1 MLKPLN
7 QTIHYRP
14 DDVFTEPVTNPAV
27 TFMPATVSVSLE
39 GVDEA
44 RMYGR
49 LGISAWHGRPSQ
61 VNLEDVLDAH
71 PGEWIAT
78 QATSKEE
85 VRVLSAYGFIGLN
98 DNTLYIGEADCLDAF
113 DPNTGLYMDKN
124 SPAFNENRFSELDLH
139 VQDLYLQNPDIYRA
153 VIAELASEIQDNV
166 RHHLMT
172 LHAVDIDVTVDT
184 DTGSLRLVRKGLTD
198 ILSQR
203 QTLCSLKHMVLY
215 EGDVRLIN
223 VWLQQSDSN
232 LARLYP
238 KAVDELLECIS
249 AEWTRDALSP
259 DNLVTYYQAGL
270 SNITLNNT
278 EEV

>member
-1 MLKPLN
+1 MLKSLN

-14 DDVFTEPVTNPAV
+14 DDVFTEPVTNPVV

-39 GVDEA
+39 GVDET
-44 RMYGR
+44 RMYER

-85 VRVLSAYGFIGLN
+85 VRILSAHGFIGRN
-98 DNTLYIGEADCLDAF
+98 DDTLYIGENDCLDAF
-113 DPNTGLYMDKN
+113 DPNTGLCMDKN
-124 SPAFNENRFSELDLH
+124 RPGFDGDGFGDLDLH
-139 VQDLYLQNPDIYRA
+139 IQHLYLQDPDIYRA

-166 RHHLMT
+166 RHHLTT
-172 LHAVDIDVTVDT
+172 LHAVDIDVHIDT

-198 ILSQR
+198 NLSQR

-215 EGDVRLIN
+215 EGDERLIN
-223 VWLQQSDSN
+223 VWLQQSDSD

-238 KAVDELLECIS
+238 KAVDELLDEIS

-278 EEV
+278 KEV